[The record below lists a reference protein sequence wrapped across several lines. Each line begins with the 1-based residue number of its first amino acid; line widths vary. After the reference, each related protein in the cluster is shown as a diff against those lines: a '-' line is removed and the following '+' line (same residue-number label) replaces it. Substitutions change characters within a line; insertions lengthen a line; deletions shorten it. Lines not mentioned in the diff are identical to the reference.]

1 MYSNN
6 EGTLSSNLQQNY
18 ETVNM
23 LLAEEA
29 YFYERYLN
37 KGDGQTYYVDYVIKS
52 LLQLVNTIGVGMYQS
67 SNLDSNKNNIIFNS
81 FQQLVH
87 NIFMKL
93 PMLLA
98 MRGASH
104 ADKEILVNTAKI
116 FNLKS
121 SVIEGLGLNI
131 SCLSVCNDD
140 EEVTPPYGEDVSP
153 ASPSKVLSKRYRV
166 AQEKNR
172 QQRTA
177 AKDKNGNLDGN
188 LSSSK
193 GSDAGETGPLIHLE
207 PTTFINHS
215 PESVWQLMR
224 TMLDEKSVREIV
236 MAEYGTLSETI
247 IDFANCFD
255 KPNL

>member
-1 MYSNN
+1 M
-6 EGTLSSNLQQNY
+6 
-18 ETVNM
+18 
-23 LLAEEA
+23 
-29 YFYERYLN
+29 YERYLT

-52 LLQLVNTIGVGMYQS
+52 LLQLVNTIGNGMYQS
-67 SNLDSNKNNIIFNS
+67 SSLDSNKNNMIFNS

-104 ADKEILVNTAKI
+104 TDKEILVNTAKI

-121 SVIEGLGLNI
+121 SVVEGLGLNI
-131 SCLSVCNDD
+131 SCGNTFRGA
-140 EEVTPPYGEDVSP
+140 EEDMMPQVVEDFSP
-153 ASPSKVLSKRYRV
+153 TSPSKVLSKRYRT

-172 QQRTA
+172 EQRTA
-177 AKDKNGNLDGN
+177 AKDRNGNIDSN
-188 LSSSK
+188 LTPSK
-193 GSDAGETGPLIHLE
+193 GSDAGETGPLINLE
-207 PTTFINHS
+207 PTVIVNHS

-224 TMLDEKSVREIV
+224 TMLEEKSVREIV

-247 IDFANCFD
+247 IDFAHCFD